1 MDWGRIGKGEVE
13 IPGFDD
19 PGFVTDA
26 RPADESPRRQRF
38 DPEAG
43 RRIRFRRQAT
53 AFILGSVFVAG
64 SLAALFGSG
73 GYVELRRQ
81 ARDNMKL
88 EAEVRAARIRVAQL
102 TAHVEGLETDPSYRE
117 RVAREQLLLVK
128 PGEISFLLPPEDS
141 P

>member
-13 IPGFDD
+13 IPGFED

-43 RRIRFRRQAT
+43 RRVRFRRRAI

-64 SLAALFGSG
+64 SLAALFGTG

-81 ARDNMKL
+81 DRDNAKL
-88 EAEVRAARIRVAQL
+88 EAEVSAARIRVAQL
-102 TAHVEGLETDPSYRE
+102 TADVEGLESDPTYRE
-117 RVAREQLLLVK
+117 RVAREQLGFVK
-128 PGEISFLLPPEDS
+128 PGEVSILLPREDS

>member
-1 MDWGRIGKGEVE
+1 MDWGRIGRGKVE
-13 IPGFDD
+13 IPGFED

-43 RRIRFRRQAT
+43 RRVRFRRRAI

-64 SLAALFGSG
+64 SLAALFGPG
-73 GYVELRRQ
+73 GYVDLRRHD
-81 ARDNMKL
+81 RDNARL
-88 EAEVRAARIRVAQL
+88 AAEVRAARIRVAQL
-102 TAHVEGLETDPSYRE
+102 TADVKGLQTDPNYRE

-128 PGEISFLLPPEDS
+128 PGEFTFLLPPEDA

>member
-1 MDWGRIGKGEVE
+1 MDWGRIGKGKVE
-13 IPGFDD
+13 IPGFED

-43 RRIRFRRQAT
+43 RRVRFRRRAI
-53 AFILGSVFVAG
+53 AFVLGSVFVAG

-81 ARDNMKL
+81 DRENAKL

-102 TAHVEGLETDPSYRE
+102 TAHVKGLESDPTYRE
-117 RVAREQLLLVK
+117 RVAREQLGLVK
-128 PGEISFLLPPEDS
+128 PGEFSILLPRDES